1 MSSLSIISS
10 DSDVEW
16 AITDFLATE
25 PLGHYMRWEIELQ
38 RRRFVKLAAE
48 MREAK
53 KAYDALNKTV
63 ILSGPEIAA
72 HDKAFKEAQS
82 KYTLAHNCWVCSVGH
97 AEDML
102 RSSKLFD
109 ELSAMDARRASDEE
123 EDDYGF
129 NYEDDDVQSFRFL
142 REASE
147 GSISETRNKALQA
160 AERKYHEDCKDVK
173 SDCASFYRGSFE
185 RGRSSA
191 MRSGYQRAAADYKK
205 AVAEAEEAYY
215 QACLAPSPRTASGG
229 SA

>member
-1 MSSLSIISS
+1 MSSLSISSS

-38 RRRFVKLAAE
+38 RRRFAKLAAE

-63 ILSGPEIAA
+63 VLSGPEIAI

-109 ELSAMDARRASDEE
+109 ELSAMDARRAGDT
-123 EDDYGF
+123 
-129 NYEDDDVQSFRFL
+129 EDDDVQSFRFL

-147 GSISETRNKALQA
+147 GSINETRNKALQA
-160 AERKYHEDCKDVK
+160 AERRYREDCEDVK

-185 RGRSSA
+185 RGRGSA
-191 MRSGYQRAAADYKK
+191 MRSGYARAAADYKK
-205 AVAEAEEAYY
+205 AIAEAEETYY
-215 QACLAPSPRTASGG
+215 QACLAPVPRTASGG

>member
-1 MSSLSIISS
+1 MSSLSISSS

-38 RRRFVKLAAE
+38 RRRFAKLAAE

-63 ILSGPEIAA
+63 VLSGPEIAA

-82 KYTLAHNCWVCSVGH
+82 KYTLTHGCWVCSVGH

-102 RSSKLFD
+102 RSAKLFD
-109 ELSAMDARRASDEE
+109 EISAMDARRAPAE
-123 EDDYGF
+123 EDD
-129 NYEDDDVQSFRFL
+129 NYEDDDIQTFRFL

-147 GSISETRNKALQA
+147 GSINETRNKALQA
-160 AERKYHEDCKDVK
+160 AERKFREECEDVK

-185 RGRSSA
+185 QGRSSA
-191 MRSGYQRAAADYKK
+191 MRSGIARAAKTYKEE
-205 AVAEAEEAYY
+205 VAAAEEAYY
-215 QACLAPSPRTASGG
+215 QACLSPARQTASGG
-229 SA
+229 SS